1 MKHHALPSAQ
11 RGVALLALLVML
23 LLAGGYV
30 FYRSS
35 NLGGHQNQE
44 RDAVLQR
51 LAQAKE
57 AVIAYA
63 VNDATRPGR
72 LLCPDQ
78 IGDGN
83 SPKFTQDDC
92 PSYGGWLPWS
102 TLNLTEN
109 SDAQGGKFRYFLSPA
124 FGGQSANVILNSETA
139 TTLRLDVPVGNSSND
154 IAAVII
160 ATRGA
165 PDARNTD
172 GDDYFFNHDR
182 SNELSQPDD
191 NDIVIAITR
200 QELMAAVEQ
209 RIANELRTCLDQ
221 HSNSADNV
229 QKTYPWPAPLSNSI
243 FKGVEDSLF
252 GMVPDTQPGNPD
264 VALKDT
270 IAKLTLSKNSLI
282 FPSTVAEATT
292 QAANLQQL
300 QQVAAYAR
308 LLLDRLYTVA
318 LALNISAVD
327 ASLQFNALD
336 STLANATV
344 NKTTFTPLAGTLP
357 GAIASAL
364 PGLATFQEALGNS
377 GFDIFLTELQ
387 AQNADLAAA
396 LGLASAA
403 PTASNLNKVLTTVNE
418 LNNRLLNFASTPNP
432 DIEARIN
439 TAFTASSAAAL
450 SLNAAKKTL
459 DPSAIAQAMVST
471 QALYNGN
478 QSLATTIL
486 SIQDVAFR
494 SEDITSQQEMLAASD
509 TAATR
514 AQLSTVLNTAK
525 TLVNSLNAGTTLMST
540 SRATSLVALDN
551 ALSATAS
558 VDSTATAIQASATQ
572 ATLALNKLAQT
583 LNDNAAFESLKTLGQ
598 SLTSATLQAPANVTA
613 ARALR
618 TPVKAVI
625 YWSDTA
631 AYHADKIATQARRG
645 IINGVPTQE
654 DSDSSA
660 YTAASRLLNSL
671 DGETGSMAR
680 LEKYLA
686 NPSDSLLA
694 DANSALATTQGLLNA
709 ALTAAQ
715 QLDTT
720 LNSSMAAAAVPAL
733 WYGKACDLL
742 APATGSSKKWWVAN
756 AWKYLFFYQ
765 ISNHV
770 RPAEGDLTILNDP
783 LVNGARPKYR
793 VVAIAAGKRG
803 WSNASAPCDWKFQD
817 RAATPKSTANYLENG
832 NNDPSRDGDANDPIK
847 IKKTFISGP
856 IKIMNESE
864 LEALRA
870 TCQPPINYPPSTK
883 FPITTFNDRLAY

>member
-1 MKHHALPSAQ
+1 MKHHAPPSAQ
-11 RGVALLALLVML
+11 RGVALIALLVML
-23 LLAGGYV
+23 LLAGGFA

-35 NLGGHQNQE
+35 NLGSTQNLE
-44 RDAVLQR
+44 RDTVLQR
-51 LAQAKE
+51 LAKAKE

-72 LLCPDQ
+72 LLCPDL

-83 SPKFTQDDC
+83 SPMPPYDC
-92 PSYGGWLPWS
+92 DAYGGWLPWK
-102 TLNLTEN
+102 TLDLPEN
-109 SDAQGGKFRYFLSPA
+109 TDAQGGNFRFHISPA
-124 FGGQSANVILNSETA
+124 FGGKSSSTILNSETV
-139 TTLRLDVPVGNSSND
+139 TTLRLDVPVGNTSND

-191 NDIVIAITR
+191 NDILIAITR

-243 FKGVEDSLF
+243 FKGIEDSLF

-264 VALKDT
+264 VALKDA

-308 LLLDRLYTVA
+308 LLFDRLYTVA
-318 LALNISAVD
+318 LALNISALD

-336 STLANATV
+336 DTLANATV
-344 NKTTFTPLAGTLP
+344 NKTTFTPLAGMLP

-364 PGLATFQEALGNS
+364 HGLATFQEALGNS
-377 GFDIFLTELQ
+377 GFDIFLTELL

-439 TAFTASSAAAL
+439 TAFTASGAAAL
-450 SLNAAKKTL
+450 SLNAAKKIL
-459 DPSAIAQAMVST
+459 DPPAIAQAMVST
-471 QALYNGN
+471 QALYNSN

-494 SEDITSQQEMLAASD
+494 SEDITTQQKMLAASD

-583 LNDNAAFESLKTLGQ
+583 LNDNVAFESLKTLGQ

-625 YWSDTA
+625 YWSDTT
-631 AYHADKIATQARRG
+631 AYQADKIATQARRG

-660 YTAASRLLNSL
+660 YTVASRLLNSL

-694 DANSALATTQGLLNA
+694 DANSALATTQGLLNTL
-709 ALTAAQ
+709 LTAAQ

-720 LNSSMAAAAVPAL
+720 LNSSMAAAAVPTV
-733 WYGKACDLL
+733 WYGKACTFL
-742 APATGSSKKWWVAN
+742 AAPTGSKSWWAAN
-756 AWKYLFFYQ
+756 AWNTLFFYQ
-765 ISNHV
+765 ISEHIRPPVGQLSINGTGTYLHV
-770 RPAEGDLTILNDP
+770 VL
-783 LVNGARPKYR
+783 
-793 VVAIAAGKRG
+793 AAGRKA
-803 WSNASAPCDWKFQD
+803 WSYTSTPCEWKIQD
-817 RAATPKSTANYLENG
+817 PAITPKSTATYLENG
-832 NNDPSRDGDANDPIK
+832 NSHTSRDGDAKTPIK
-847 IKKTFISGP
+847 TFTSGP
-856 IKIMNESE
+856 IKMWTDSD
-864 LEALRA
+864 LEALGPA
-870 TCQPPINYPPSTK
+870 CQPPPAAK
-883 FPITTFNDRLAY
+883 RPIITFNDRLAH